1 MDKVE
6 ILLAILVWLLVVG
19 AALLRVPGAGVR
31 SLIAPWLALTALTMV
46 IEFIVLNLAW
56 FGLLFFVSTE
66 ATAVGMAVSL
76 VIFAATPVVWA
87 LVLRRRAHNAAAR
100 DSAAGH
106 DGAPAH
112 V

>member
-6 ILLAILVWLLVVG
+6 ILLAILVWLLIVG
-19 AALLRVPGAGVR
+19 AALLRVPGGGVR

-56 FGLLFFVSTE
+56 FGLLFFVGTE
-66 ATAVGMAVSL
+66 ATAVGMVVSL
-76 VIFAATPVVWA
+76 AIFAVTPVVWA
-87 LVLRRRAHNAAAR
+87 VVLRRRAQNAAAR
-100 DSAAGH
+100 NSAAAH
-106 DGAPAH
+106 NDAPAH

>member
-6 ILLAILVWLLVVG
+6 ILLAILVWLVG

-31 SLIAPWLALTALTMV
+31 SLLAPWLALTALTMV

-56 FGLLFFVSTE
+56 FGLLFFVGTE

-87 LVLRRRAHNAAAR
+87 LVLRRRAHNAAAHDR
-100 DSAAGH
+100 AAGH

>member
-19 AALLRVPGAGVR
+19 AALLRVPGGGVR
-31 SLIAPWLALTALTMV
+31 SLIAPWLALTALTMT

-56 FGLLFFVSTE
+56 FGLLFFVGRE
-66 ATAVGMAVSL
+66 ATAVGMAVSF

-87 LVLRRRAHNAAAR
+87 LILRRRAHNAAAHNGT
-100 DSAAGH
+100 AVH
-106 DGAPAH
+106 DGAAAH
-112 V
+112 G

>member
-6 ILLAILVWLLVVG
+6 ILLAILVWLFVVG
-19 AALLRVPGAGVR
+19 AALMRVPGGGIR

-46 IEFIVLNLAW
+46 VEFIILNLVW
-56 FGLLFFVSTE
+56 FGLLFFVGTE
-66 ATAVGMAVSL
+66 ATAVGMAVSI

-87 LVLRRRAHNAAAR
+87 LVLRRRAHDAAAH
-100 DSAAGH
+100 SAAAP